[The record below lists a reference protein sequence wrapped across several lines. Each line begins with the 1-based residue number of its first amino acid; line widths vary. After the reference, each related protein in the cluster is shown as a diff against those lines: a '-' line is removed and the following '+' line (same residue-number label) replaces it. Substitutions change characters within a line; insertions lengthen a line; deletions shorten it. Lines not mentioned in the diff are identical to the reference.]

1 MIPFK
6 IWFNQIAFILFTLFN
21 LLYLSYGN
29 EGKSTIQMA
38 KLFSIY
44 VYTLFLWK
52 KFAVNKSILKHSSF
66 SEKFTHKKINES
78 RGLNVFLIYMYIYI
92 HINDTYTIY
101 TYMYSCWDIH
111 ISLSI
116 RISTNLLEEL
126 NSFLQRHFMNSNF
139 SRLLQIIVKNMQ
151 KNLA

>member
-1 MIPFK
+1 MNTCKLDDTIRNL
-6 IWFNQIAFILFTLFN
+6 IQSDSIYFIH
-21 LLYLSYGN
+21 
-29 EGKSTIQMA
+29 TIQFTISFIW
-38 KLFSIY
+38 KRREKYYSNGKTFFNICLHLIS
-44 VYTLFLWK
+44 LK

-78 RGLNVFLIYMYIYI
+78 RDLNVFLIYIHIYIYI
-92 HINDTYTIY
+92 
-101 TYMYSCWDIH
+101 MYSCWDIH

>member
-78 RGLNVFLIYMYIYI
+78 RDLNVFLIYVYI
-92 HINDTYTIY
+92 HIYI
-101 TYMYSCWDIH
+101 YMYSCWDIH

>member
-78 RGLNVFLIYMYIYI
+78 RDLNVFLIYMYIYI
-92 HINDTYTIY
+92 HINVIY
-101 TYMYSCWDIH
+101 LYNLYIHVFLLRYSYFFKYQDFYKSVGRTQF
-111 ISLSI
+111 ISSKTLY
-116 RISTNLLEEL
+116 E
-126 NSFLQRHFMNSNF
+126 
-139 SRLLQIIVKNMQ
+139 
-151 KNLA
+151 

>member
-1 MIPFK
+1 MNTCKLDDTIRNL
-6 IWFNQIAFILFTLFN
+6 IQSDSIYFIH
-21 LLYLSYGN
+21 
-29 EGKSTIQMA
+29 TIQFTISFIW
-38 KLFSIY
+38 KRREKYYSNGKTFFNICLHLIS
-44 VYTLFLWK
+44 LK

-78 RGLNVFLIYMYIYI
+78 RGSNVFLVCIY
-92 HINDTYTIY
+92 Y